1 MKRIL
6 LSKGW
11 RVRRPGG
18 APEEVDLP
26 HDGSVSL
33 PRDPKAPGAAD
44 TGYFVSTDLS
54 YTRWIRLGADVR
66 HAVLDLDG
74 AYCCAE
80 VWLNADKVSFHP
92 HGYAPWL
99 VDLSA
104 GIHPGRADRIR
115 VDTSGIQPSTRWY
128 SGSGLYRDVFLW
140 TGGPVRIEP
149 RATFVS
155 TPEVSAERALVQVE
169 TRVAMDG
176 IRPASLR
183 ATVLD
188 PAGAE
193 VARAEAGL
201 ASTGDADGIG
211 GADVSLELEV
221 ERPDLWDIGHGALYA
236 LRLEVVGEDGAVLD
250 EETTRFGIRT
260 MTFDAAHGFRL
271 NGRPEKLRGGCI
283 HHDNGV
289 LGAAAFPAAERRKA
303 RLLREAGFTAIRTA
317 HNPPSLA
324 LLEACDELGI
334 VLMDEAFDMWTIAK
348 RPLDYHLWF
357 ADWWARDVGAMVL
370 RDRNH
375 ACVASYS
382 IGNEIPER
390 DGRSDGAAWAERLA
404 AECRRLD
411 PTRPVTSALC
421 GLWDWP
427 KPDADDPE
435 DAKDAAF
442 PLWRLPEKELDA
454 EHFAARTAPV
464 AAALDFAGYNYM
476 PGRYAADR
484 ARFPDRAVWGSETFA
499 RDFFDSW
506 RATLENPNVCGD
518 FVWTAFDYLGEAGI
532 GRGAWHDPATGLE
545 IPQDYPWRA
554 AWDADLDLTGVRRPQ
569 SFLREAVWRGGA
581 EPRIWTRHPRH
592 NGLEWAG
599 TPWSFP
605 DLRATWTFPGVAPG
619 TPVRCCVYTDA
630 DEIVF
635 ELNGR
640 RVGVARPEKGCAALD
655 VPWEPGRLVA
665 RAAKGGAAAGE
676 SALETTGGPAALALL
691 PEAPA
696 LLADRRDLA
705 FVRIEVRD
713 AAGRRVDESAAPLA
727 CRVEGGELLG
737 VFSADPRSEDAYGS
751 PECHA
756 YEGRAL
762 AVLRAAAPG
771 EVVLSVSSPA
781 LPGAVCR
788 MPARP
793 AVAAAPI

>member
-1 MKRIL
+1 MQRIL

-11 RVRRPGG
+11 RVRRPDGE
-18 APEEVDLP
+18 PEAVDLP

-54 YTRWIRLGADVR
+54 YTRWIRLGAEVR

-74 AYCCAE
+74 AYMCSE
-80 VWLNADKVSFHP
+80 VFLNGDKLSFHP
-92 HGYAPWL
+92 HGYAPWV

-104 GIHPGRADRIR
+104 GIHPGAADRLR
-115 VDTSGIQPSTRWY
+115 VDTSGLQPSTRWY

-140 TGGPVRIEP
+140 TGGEVRIEP

-155 TPEVSAERALVQVE
+155 TPEVSEERALVRVG

-176 IRPASLR
+176 VRPASLR

-201 ASTGDADGIG
+201 TSFGDADGIG
-211 GADVSLELEV
+211 GSDASLELEV
-221 ERPDLWDIGHGALYA
+221 ARPDRWDIGHGALYA
-236 LRLEVVGEDGAVLD
+236 LRLEVVGDGGAVLD

-260 MTFDAAHGFRL
+260 MTFDAVHGFRI

-289 LGAAAFPAAERRKA
+289 LGAAAFPAAARRRA
-303 RLLREAGFTAIRTA
+303 RLLREAGFTAIRSA

-324 LLEACDELGI
+324 MLEACDELGI
-334 VLMDEAFDMWTIAK
+334 VLMDEAFDMWTNAK
-348 RPLDYHLWF
+348 RARDYHLWF
-357 ADWWARDVGAMVL
+357 EDWWKRDVDAMVL

-375 ACVASYS
+375 PCVASWS
-382 IGNEIPER
+382 IGNEITER
-390 DGRSDGAAWAERLA
+390 AGHSGGAAWAARLA
-404 AECRRLD
+404 AECRRVD
-411 PTRPVTSALC
+411 PTRPVTSAFC
-421 GLWDWP
+421 ELWDSP
-427 KPDADDPE
+427 KPDPDDPE
-435 DAKDAAF
+435 DGKDAAY
-442 PLWRLPEKELDA
+442 PLWRLTDQERNA
-454 EHFAARTAPV
+454 RFFADLTAP
-464 AAALDFAGYNYM
+464 AASALDFVGYNYM
-476 PGRYAADR
+476 VHRYASDHE
-484 ARFPDRAVWGSETFA
+484 RFPDRAMWGSETFA
-499 RDFFDSW
+499 RDFHDSW
-506 RATLENPNVCGD
+506 HATLASPHVCGD

-532 GRGAWHDPATGLE
+532 GRGAWHDPGAFLE
-545 IPQDYPWRA
+545 LPQDYPWRA

-569 SFLREAVWRGGA
+569 SYLREAVWRGGA

-619 TPVRCCVYTDA
+619 TPVRCFVYTDA

-635 ELNGR
+635 ELDGR
-640 RVGVARPEKGCAALD
+640 RVGAARPEKGCAALD
-655 VPWEPGRLVA
+655 VPWAPGRLVA
-665 RAAKGGAAAGE
+665 RAVKDGVAVGE
-676 SALETTGGPAALALL
+676 SALETTGAPASLALL
-691 PEAPA
+691 LEAPA

-713 AAGRRVDESAAPLA
+713 AAGRRIDESAAALS

-737 VFSADPRSEDAYGS
+737 VFSADPKSEDAYGT
-751 PECHA
+751 PACHA

-762 AVLRAAAPG
+762 AILRAAAPG
-771 EVVLSVSSPA
+771 EVVLAVSSPG
-781 LPGAVCR
+781 LPEAR
-788 MPARP
+788 RRLSAQAPA
-793 AVAAAPI
+793 ASK